1 MSVPHDVVNVAGMGR
16 GMPAFSRYSGFSYFC
31 GSNACPPAMFA
42 LTDSGVAGRL
52 VIEEFIYANPL

>member
-16 GMPAFSRYSGFSYFC
+16 GMPALSRYSGFSHLC
-31 GSNACPPAMFA
+31 GSNVYPPAMLA
-42 LTDSGVAGRL
+42 LTDSGVAGHR

>member
-16 GMPAFSRYSGFSYFC
+16 GNAGVKPIFWFQLFC
-31 GSNACPPAMFA
+31 GSNVYPPAMLA
-42 LTDSGVAGRL
+42 LTDSGVAGHR

>member
-16 GMPAFSRYSGFSYFC
+16 GMPALSRYSGFSYFV
-31 GSNACPPAMFA
+31 GRMYPPAMLA
-42 LTDSGVAGRL
+42 LTDSGVAGHR